1 MHTDTTRWPL
11 ELGLACVM
19 ALALVAPDAAR
30 ADPTSID
37 VIRAIEANDA
47 IKANDAVHLKPP
59 THATVAAGATALVAA
74 AFSHPVD
81 SDQLADLRGGAQNTH
96 NDMTLAG
103 TTADNSAYQVTTGSN
118 AITSGSFA
126 NMSGIPVVI
135 QNTGAN
141 VLIQNA
147 VILNLQMN

>member
-1 MHTDTTRWPL
+1 MYNSTMRWAASV
-11 ELGLACVM
+11 GLASAM

-30 ADPTSID
+30 AQAASALPTVGTASAFAQP
-37 VIRAIEANDA
+37 V
-47 IKANDAVHLKPP
+47 AVNHL
-59 THATVAAGATALVAA
+59 AA
-74 AFSHPVD
+74 
-81 SDQLADLRGGAQNTH
+81 LRGGAQTH

-103 TTADNSAYQVTTGSN
+103 TTADNSAFQVTTGSN
-118 AITSGSFA
+118 AISTGSFA

-147 VILNLQMN
+147 LILNLQMN